1 MLRDRAT
8 TPPRPQPLLHKVVS
22 RVTFLTWTN
31 LLTKL
36 EVVSTILGGW
46 GERDEKD
53 KTQCAK
59 LFGLLSSW

>member
-8 TPPRPQPLLHKVVS
+8 TTTRPHPLLHKVVS
-22 RVTFLTWTN
+22 RVTFLIWTN
-31 LLTKL
+31 LFTKL
-36 EVVSTILGGW
+36 EVVSSILGVW
-46 GERDEKD
+46 GEKDEKD